1 MTRSNRELIQVPL
14 VPAGTARFQPTGFP
28 DIGPGRFSRPD
39 GKGGW
44 EDALLVESAQSMAN
58 RLEAQGWDE
67 GANEPHPVLAGLP
80 YVRVVAPDGAYLTS
94 SRTEAHRLA
103 SSYVKGSTLD
113 GQDMKVVIRDRLGL
127 TPDKPLDHRAIA
139 VAVMALDPLCL
150 VHGVFFAEDSKI
162 WPGQPKIARALTG
175 FVEAVDVR
183 EAHSGGV
190 KRDDVG
196 HQNQEG
202 RGSKEGFGSIP
213 FHRVEFTA
221 QRITA
226 TFSIDLA
233 QLRSYGLGDDATAL
247 LLALARWE
255 IRSLVDGGLRF
266 RTACDFDTEGVV
278 DLPSSEE
285 LGAEVARLVSACGE
299 QLGSGGALTV
309 TFSPPKATSGRGKK
323 QGTEAGAPDDVDV
336 DDDDPEE

>member
-1 MTRSNRELIQVPL
+1 MTPSNRELIQVPL
-14 VPAGTARFQPTGFP
+14 VPVGTARFQPTGFP

-39 GKGGW
+39 GAGGW

-67 GANEPHPVLAGLP
+67 GANQPHPVLTGLP
-80 YVRVVAPDGAYLTS
+80 YVRVVAADGAYLTS

-113 GQDMKVVIRDRLGL
+113 GQDMKTVIRDRLGL
-127 TPDKPLDHRAIA
+127 TPNEPLDHRAIA
-139 VAVMALDPLCL
+139 AAVMALDPLCL
-150 VHGVFFAEDSKI
+150 LHGVFFAEDSKI
-162 WPGQPKIARALTG
+162 WPGQPKITRVLTG

-190 KRDDVG
+190 KRDDVH
-196 HQNQEG
+196 HQSQPGMTSE
-202 RGSKEGFGSIP
+202 KGFGSIP

-226 TFSIDLA
+226 VFSIDLA

-255 IRSLVDGGLRF
+255 VRSLLDGGLRF
-266 RTACDFDTEGVV
+266 RTACDFDAVGTVN
-278 DLPSSEE
+278 LPSSAD
-285 LGAEVARLVSACGE
+285 LGADVARLVSACRTH
-299 QLGSGGALTV
+299 LGTGQALTV
-309 TFSPPKATSGRGKK
+309 TFSPPKAPSGRGRK
-323 QGTEAGAPDDVDV
+323 QLADAGAPDDGDAEN
-336 DDDDPEE
+336 DPEG